1 VRVKLKDL
9 EVTRSFYIWKL
20 EEEGL
25 TERKRNKYLV
35 ALKIIDQHIEEK
47 QNPGKKKNKYL
58 NKTGS

>member
-1 VRVKLKDL
+1 MRVKLKDL

-20 EEEGL
+20 KEEGL

-47 QNPGKKKNKYL
+47 QNPGKKENRYL
-58 NKTGS
+58 NKVGG